1 MSKLTAGDVT
11 NLDRQIEHLYECKPL
26 SEAEVKALC
35 EKAKEVLTDES
46 NVQPVR
52 APVTICGDIHG
63 QFFDLL
69 ELFRTGGEIPNTNY
83 IFIGDFVD
91 RGYNSVET
99 FELLLCLKLKEP
111 AHITLLRG
119 NHESRQI
126 TLVYGFFDEIV
137 RKYGNANPWKYCTDV
152 FDYLGL
158 AAVVEGKVLCIHGGL
173 SPDIKTL
180 DHIRTIE
187 RKVEIPHDGPFCD
200 LMWSDPEDIDTWQ
213 MSPRGAG
220 WLFGG
225 KVAKEFNHLN
235 DLELIA
241 RAHQLVQEGYK
252 YWFAEKS
259 LVTVWSAPNY
269 CYRCGNVASILTI
282 NEDLERE
289 FKIFN
294 AVPESS
300 KSVNPRNVLP
310 YFL

>member
-1 MSKLTAGDVT
+1 MD
-11 NLDRQIEHLYECKPL
+11 LDRFINNLKEGQCLPERDLRM
-26 SEAEVKALC
+26 VC
-35 EKAKEVLTDES
+35 EKVKEILIEES
-46 NVQPVR
+46 NVQPVS

-99 FELLLCLKLKEP
+99 FELLLCLKLRYP
-111 AHITLLRG
+111 ANITLLRG

-158 AAVVEGKVLCIHGGL
+158 AAIVEGKVLCIHGGL

-220 WLFGG
+220 WLFGS
-225 KVAKEFNHLN
+225 KVTKEFNHLN
-235 DLELIA
+235 DLDLVA

-252 YWFAEKS
+252 YWFPEKS

-269 CYRCGNVASILTI
+269 CYRCGNVASILSI

-300 KSVNPRNVLP
+300 RSINPRNVLP

>member
-1 MSKLTAGDVT
+1 MDIDKYIKLLKDGQCLPERDLRMV
-11 NLDRQIEHLYECKPL
+11 
-26 SEAEVKALC
+26 C
-35 EKAKEVLTDES
+35 EKVKEILIEES
-46 NVQPVR
+46 NVQPVS
-52 APVTICGDIHG
+52 APVTVCGDIHG
-63 QFFDLL
+63 QFYDLL
-69 ELFRTGGEIPNTNY
+69 ELFRTGGEIPDTNY

-91 RGYNSVET
+91 RGFNSVET
-99 FELLLCLKLKEP
+99 FELLLCLKLKYP
-111 AHITLLRG
+111 GNVTLLRG

-158 AAVVEGKVLCIHGGL
+158 AAVIEGKILCIHGGL

-200 LMWSDPEDIDTWQ
+200 LMWSDPEDIETWQ

-220 WLFGG
+220 WLFGN
-225 KVAKEFNHLN
+225 KVTKEFNHLN
-235 DLELIA
+235 GLELVA

-252 YWFAEKS
+252 YWFPEKS

-269 CYRCGNVASILTI
+269 CYRCGNVASIMKI

-289 FKIFN
+289 FLIFN